1 MWFWVCKISILS
13 LLLIF
18 LMHYL
23 YSFFLQNLTTPKI
36 KDLVNRP
43 NEQYEDIINSIR
55 SEKPIRKEARADTQ
69 NGENIKMKNELKNF
83 LANEMNNKKQN
94 PVFSSLGNN
103 GGSGPGSIAGGGNL
117 NFSSFS

>member
-1 MWFWVCKISILS
+1 MWFWIGKISMLS

-18 LMHYL
+18 LIHYL

-55 SEKPIRKEARADTQ
+55 AEKPVRKESHVDTHHRDS
-69 NGENIKMKNELKNF
+69 NKMKNELKNF
-83 LANEMNNKKQN
+83 LTKEMNNKKQN
-94 PVFSSLGNN
+94 PVFSRLG
-103 GGSGPGSIAGGGNL
+103 GETSGSIGGGGNL